1 MAISD
6 NKTLYFDRVTRTKQV
21 QTINA
26 LAHATYYANGNKN
39 EIIHNLG
46 LYLDKLRDGGKG
58 AYGKD
63 PSKIKKQF
71 MSKYTPGLESG
82 VWKYIDREN
91 MILTELATKMVEGKI
106 TPEYYISNV
115 LLNYYQIIDDKVVN
129 PLYSTLLF
137 MNRTVKS
144 SLTKEDINDIKE
156 FNLGKE
162 ERDNRN
168 AWYHILGETVF
179 FYKSQYDDRLIWNS
193 KLFTI
198 DEIIDRCD
206 TNLLNLCNKVVKEK
220 YSDQTLYAKYIT
232 K

>member
-6 NKTLYFDRVTRTKQV
+6 NKTLYFDRVTRTKQA

-26 LAHATYYANGNKN
+26 LANATYYANGNKDK
-39 EIIHNLG
+39 IIQNLG

-71 MSKYTPGLESG
+71 TSKYTPGLEFG

-91 MILTELATKMVEGKI
+91 MVLTDLASRMAQDKI
-106 TPEYYISNV
+106 TPEYYLSSV
-115 LLNYYQIIDDKVVN
+115 LLNYYQIIDYKVVN
-129 PLYSTLLF
+129 PLYSTLLY
-137 MNRTVKS
+137 MDRTAKN
-144 SLTKEDINDIKE
+144 SLYKEEINDIKE
-156 FNLGKE
+156 FNLYKD

-168 AWYHILGETVF
+168 AWYHILGDTMF
-179 FYKSQYDDRLIWNS
+179 FYKSKNDDKLIWNS
-193 KLFTI
+193 KLFNI
-198 DEIIDRCD
+198 NEVIDRCD
-206 TNLLNLCNKVVKEK
+206 TNLLNLDKQVVKDK